1 AGIPREHLD
10 GKHHPCPKCGGTDRF
25 RLLDEHA
32 GAVICSQCFSER
44 NGDGLSAVQWI
55 RGCNFRQAIQF
66 VAEFVG
72 IAPQNGHGLGQP
84 VDILGAVCRA
94 KRMPRQSA
102 IAYGAR
108 VEKGAVVFPSWG
120 PDGSALSD
128 FTIRLSGTEK
138 QRKGMW
144 PKGGTAG
151 VFLPA
156 AD

>member
-1 AGIPREHLD
+1 
-10 GKHHPCPKCGGTDRF
+10 
-25 RLLDEHA
+25 
-32 GAVICSQCFSER
+32 ER

-108 VEKGAVVFPSWG
+108 VEKGAVVFPSWA

-156 AD
+156 ADGAARLPQPGETWIVVEGVKDAAALHALGYPAAGLNT